1 MPWKK
6 ANRDLIG
13 LLEKLMRNYD
23 CDRRLMFGSPTFFVN
38 GRMFT
43 GVHQDTIILRL
54 SEPDQREISSEYQDV
69 KPFTPMGTQVM
80 KDYVALPVSVA
91 NQETVLRHWMDR
103 SFAYSSS
110 LPPKIAKHPVE
121 KRRSRRSQD

>member
-6 ANRDLIG
+6 ANKELIS

-43 GVHQDTIILRL
+43 GVHEDTIILRL
-54 SEPDQREISSEYQDV
+54 SDPDQKEISSQYSDV
-69 KPFTPMGTQVM
+69 KPFSPMGTHVM
-80 KDYVALPVSVA
+80 KDYVALPLAVA
-91 NQETVLRHWMDR
+91 NQATVLRYWMDR
-103 SFAYSSS
+103 SFAYSRS
-110 LPPKIAKHPVE
+110 LPPKIAKHSAG
-121 KRRSRRSQD
+121 KRRTRKPRI

>member
-6 ANRDLIG
+6 ANKELIS

-43 GVHQDTIILRL
+43 GVHEDTIILRL
-54 SEPDQREISSEYQDV
+54 SDTDQKEISLQFKEV
-69 KPFTPMGTQVM
+69 KQFSPMDTHVM
-80 KDYVALPVSVA
+80 EDYVALPESVA
-91 NQETVLRHWMDR
+91 HQETVLRHWMDR
-103 SFAYSSS
+103 SFAYTESI
-110 LPPKIAKHPVE
+110 PPKMAKHSAG
-121 KRRSRRSQD
+121 KRRTHKPRI